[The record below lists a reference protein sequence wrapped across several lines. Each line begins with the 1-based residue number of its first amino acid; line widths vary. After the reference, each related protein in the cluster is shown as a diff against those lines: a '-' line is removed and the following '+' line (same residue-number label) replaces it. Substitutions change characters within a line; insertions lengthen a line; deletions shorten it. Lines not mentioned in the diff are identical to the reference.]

1 MVTKSLKANLSQPDD
16 ILALLL
22 LAVTAS
28 NWKVDKTI
36 CVRRNFCSNQRKS
49 FNNIKLSFFYGLFIQ
64 MNEMYFN
71 IFLDLAALL
80 LSQGRISDTWPDSV
94 MISWCGTNTFRR
106 ADEVMIMILLP
117 DLVNS
122 QYPYLESM
130 LKSGSEK
137 FIG

>member
-1 MVTKSLKANLSQPDD
+1 
-16 ILALLL
+16 
-22 LAVTAS
+22 
-28 NWKVDKTI
+28 
-36 CVRRNFCSNQRKS
+36 
-49 FNNIKLSFFYGLFIQ
+49 
-64 MNEMYFN
+64 MYFN

-80 LSQGRISDTWPDSV
+80 LSQGRITDTWPDSV